1 MLPDIPLAWLQLTR
15 DRARLLAAVAGVAF
29 AVLLVFM
36 QFGFSNALY
45 ASAVRFHGGL
55 VGDLFLINPQ
65 SAYLVRT
72 VPFSRRRLYQVR
84 GFEEVES
91 VSPLYATVAMWKNP
105 FDGSTRNIFLVGV
118 DPTENVIELPGVEG
132 NRRLIRF
139 PDVVLFDEGS
149 RPEYGPVVDEFKSSK
164 TVTVD
169 LERGSMAV
177 KRGNRVHVEV
187 SNRHVTVAGL
197 FRLGTSFGVDG
208 TLLTSDL
215 NFLRLL
221 PSREK
226 GLIDIGVIKLR
237 SGVDPDAMRAVLAAY
252 LPNDVVVL
260 TKHEF
265 MEREK
270 AYWAT
275 TTPIGFV
282 FTFGAIIGLVV
293 GLVIVYQ
300 ILFADISEHLAEY
313 ATLKAMGYTNR
324 YLFSVVFQEATIL
337 AVLGYIPGF
346 LVSLWLYRLAE
357 SATLLPMRM
366 SLSLQLSVLGLTV
379 GMCCA
384 SGAIALRKVRSADPA
399 DVF

>member
-91 VSPLYATVAMWKNP
+91 VSAMYATLAMWKNP
-105 FDGSTRNIFLVGV
+105 YDGSTRNIFLLGV
-118 DPTENVIELPGVEG
+118 DPTETVLNLPGVEG

-366 SLSLQLSVLGLTV
+366 SLSLQLSVLALTV
-379 GMCCA
+379 GMCCT

>member
-1 MLPDIPLAWLQLTR
+1 VLPDIPLAWLQLTR